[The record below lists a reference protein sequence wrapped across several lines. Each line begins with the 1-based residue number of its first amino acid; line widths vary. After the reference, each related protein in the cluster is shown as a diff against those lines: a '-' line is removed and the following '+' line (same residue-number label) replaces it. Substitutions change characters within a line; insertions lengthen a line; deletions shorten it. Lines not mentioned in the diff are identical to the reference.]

1 MTAID
6 VARKPWLVER
16 LSRLLGGQPL
26 LVERY
31 LNQFGLVLSP
41 HYVAEIAGAP
51 PGKDPIFHAVGRCPV
66 CDQPVSTWTVRAST
80 QRLTTNEFQV
90 VTRAEGTQGHASVN
104 PVLYDVTGCQAC
116 LYVSS
121 ARSEFKSE
129 TGSDSSSPLADRVKK
144 GLDGAR
150 AEREAVLVEIPFE
163 SIFDRPRD
171 LTSAMLAY
179 QMAVRCE
186 QVKVGFDVPG
196 SHMRLASTRFRLATL
211 EDLAGRTDS
220 ANETIAAALTDVRDA
235 YSRTEDPRQA
245 APAAYLALAAAIRLG
260 EASVASEYLQVLRGL
275 EKTLQA
281 DPKLKSSL
289 RWCSQ
294 ARDLWTDWRQGQ

>member
-6 VARKPWLVER
+6 VARKPWLVDR
-16 LSRLLGGQPL
+16 LTRLLGGQSL

-31 LNQFGLVLSP
+31 LNRFGLVLSP
-41 HYVAEIAGAP
+41 EYVAEVAGAD
-51 PGKDPIFHAVGRCPV
+51 PGKDPIFEAEGRCPA
-66 CDQPVSTWTVRAST
+66 CESPVSTLTVRAST
-80 QRLTTNEFQV
+80 QRLSTNEFQV
-90 VTRAEGTQGHASVN
+90 VTQAEGTQGHASAN
-104 PVLYDVTGCQAC
+104 PVLYDVTGCPAC

-121 ARSEFKSE
+121 ARSEFKAE
-129 TGSDSSSPLADRVKK
+129 PGSDVAAPLPDRVRK
-144 GLDGAR
+144 GLASAR
-150 AEREAVLVEIPFE
+150 GEREAVLAEVPF
-163 SIFDRPRD
+163 SSVFDRPRD
-171 LTSAMLAY
+171 LTCLALGY
-179 QMAVRCE
+179 HMAVRCE

-196 SHMRLASTRFRLATL
+196 SHMRVASTRFRLATL
-211 EDLAGRTDS
+211 EEMAGNADA
-220 ANETIAAALTDVRDA
+220 ANEVIAAALSDVRDA

-289 RWCSQ
+289 RWCTQ